1 MWASIRDLR
10 DILGAHR
17 FWSAI
22 VRLTILV
29 FVGVIVL
36 LVAMSAMIL
45 LLPLALA
52 VGLALH
58 LYVRRALRQAAP
70 RRPRR
75 GLVIEGEY
83 VVLERR

>member
-1 MWASIRDLR
+1 MWASFRDLK
-10 DILGAHR
+10 DFLGAHR

-22 VRLTILV
+22 ARLTILV
-29 FVGVIVL
+29 SVGVVVL
-36 LVAMSAMIL
+36 FVAMSAMIL
-45 LLPLALA
+45 LLPLALV

-58 LYVRRALRQAAP
+58 LYVRRALRQAA

-83 VVLERR
+83 VVVERR